1 VSATAG
7 RCLTT
12 NAVTVNGEE
21 EGENTALNISIYFGS
36 IPTARTIL
44 VLHRFCTTADFP
56 VVGFADLGGTFTTA
70 VSNILKH
77 KLLR

>member
-21 EGENTALNISIYFGS
+21 EEGENTVLNISIYFGS
-36 IPTARTIL
+36 IPTARIIP
-44 VLHRFCTTADFP
+44 VLHRFCIPADFSAM
-56 VVGFADLGGTFTTA
+56 GFAGSGRTLTIA
-70 VSNILKH
+70 VSNI
-77 KLLR
+77 